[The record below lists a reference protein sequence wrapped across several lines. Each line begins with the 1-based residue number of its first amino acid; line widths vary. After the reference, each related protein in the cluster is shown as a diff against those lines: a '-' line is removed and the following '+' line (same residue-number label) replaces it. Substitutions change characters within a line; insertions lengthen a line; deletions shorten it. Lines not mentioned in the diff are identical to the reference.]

1 MVILDRLELTPTEL
15 ADQIG
20 WELKPEGLC
29 HDDRCVPF
37 PAGAESVAPDVVDV
51 RTVADRLRMPL
62 VADERHGLWALGPEA
77 GGHVL
82 DSAELPPIVLADV
95 DGAPFDLA
103 SLRGSKVLISA
114 WASW

>member
-1 MVILDRLELTPTEL
+1 VILDRVELTPAEL
-15 ADQIG
+15 ADQTG

-29 HDDRCVPF
+29 RDQRCVPF
-37 PAGAESVAPDVVDV
+37 PEGAEGDAPDVVDV
-51 RTVADRLRMPL
+51 RIVADRLRMPL
-62 VADERHGLWALGPEA
+62 VADDRHGLWALGPEA

-82 DSAELPPIVLADV
+82 DSADLPPIVLADV
-95 DGAPFDLA
+95 DGTPFDVA

>member
-1 MVILDRLELTPTEL
+1 MILDRLELTPGEL
-15 ADQIG
+15 ADRTG

-29 HDDRCVPF
+29 RDDRCVPF
-37 PAGAESVAPDVVDV
+37 PAGAGGASDVVDM
-51 RTVADRLRMPL
+51 RMVAERLRMPL
-62 VADERHGLWALGPEA
+62 VADDGHGLWALGPAA

-95 DGAPFDLA
+95 DGSPFDLA